1 MHSGHFL
8 MSLLGVLRRIEN
20 GADMW
25 LASNEGPSSNYS
37 KAESM
42 LRAFSQHHDASI
54 TGQSPG
60 IKCQFMYRGFTLR
73 IYIKP
78 RSYVIETWNKEKHT
92 ENDVRGDIEDNADYK
107 HFCGLLQSYG
117 VDTTVG
123 R

>member
-1 MHSGHFL
+1 
-8 MSLLGVLRRIEN
+8 MSLLGALRRIEN

-25 LASNEGPSSNYS
+25 LASNDGSTSNYS

-42 LRAFSQHHDASI
+42 LRAFSQRHDVLISDS
-54 TGQSPG
+54 QRG
-60 IKCQFMYRGFTLR
+60 IKYEFYFHTFT
-73 IYIKP
+73 IKVYINP
-78 RSYVIETWNKEKHT
+78 RSYAVETWDKEDCKSKV
-92 ENDVRGDIEDNADYK
+92 EGDIEDAGKFK

>member
-8 MSLLGVLRRIEN
+8 MSLLGALRRIEN

-37 KAESM
+37 KAETM

-54 TGQSPG
+54 TDQSPG

-78 RSYVIETWNKEKHT
+78 RSFVIETWDKTKQTGSVQGNI
-92 ENDVRGDIEDNADYK
+92 ENDTDYK
-107 HFCGLLQSYG
+107 TFRNMLESYNN
-117 VDTTVG
+117 
-123 R
+123 RR

>member
-1 MHSGHFL
+1 
-8 MSLLGVLRRIEN
+8 MSLLGALRRIEN

-25 LASNEGPSSNYS
+25 LASNDGSTSNYS

-42 LRAFSQHHDASI
+42 LRAFSRRHDVLISDS
-54 TGQSPG
+54 QRG
-60 IKCQFMYRGFTLR
+60 IKHEFYFHTFT
-73 IYIKP
+73 IKVYINP
-78 RSYVIETWNKEKHT
+78 RSYAVETWDKEDCKSKV
-92 ENDVRGDIEDNADYK
+92 EGDIEDAGKFK